1 MILTHGKVFL
11 MIPDPLRDFFFFFLF
26 FQSIRDAS
34 EGVSVIFGC
43 IFEFSFA
50 FPAFW
55 EPPGDFRKKKC
66 FYFIFLFF
74 IFVAKPSIA

>member
-26 FQSIRDAS
+26 FQSIRDAF

-55 EPPGDFRKKKC
+55 EPPGDFRKKKS

-74 IFVAKPSIA
+74 IFVAKPSVA